1 MRPLELIVPDNAT
14 GTLGSCD
21 LAHHDLNVD
30 EEHRILAVDDDEIIL
45 ELMAETLRGQRYH
58 VDVAKNCQDALPLL
72 LFRDYCGVILD
83 LVLPDANGL
92 SLFRQIARR
101 KPLMKPRVIFV
112 TGAMDK
118 REARRFVKLLDN
130 RVLLKP
136 FRLNDLVEAVRTLE
150 TPGIR

>member
-1 MRPLELIVPDNAT
+1 MKPLELVVPDPIIP
-14 GTLGSCD
+14 
-21 LAHHDLNVD
+21 HDCGVTHENLDND
-30 EEHRILAVDDDEIIL
+30 ETHRILAVDDDEIIL
-45 ELMAETLRGQRYH
+45 ELMAETLRSQKYH
-58 VDVAKNCQDALPLL
+58 VDVATNCQDAMPLL
-72 LFRDYCGVILD
+72 MFRDYCGVILD

-92 SLFRQIARR
+92 SLYRQIARR

-136 FRLNDLVEAVRTLE
+136 FRLNDLVEAVRSLE
-150 TPGIR
+150 ARGLR